1 MKLPDFLKDEV
12 DRTPPDFDSEHIIE
26 MSGVS
31 FGYKADKMILHDVS
45 LTIEKPEFICIV
57 GPNGVGKSTL
67 IKCMN
72 GLLKPTSGTVK
83 IYGKDVRS
91 YALKDLAK
99 IAGYVPVKTND
110 FSVLSVLDTVLIGR
124 YARQSWRTRSEEVA
138 MAYKAL
144 EAMEMQDYAM
154 ERFNDLS
161 AGQHQKVS
169 IARGL
174 VQEPKILILDE
185 PTSNLDI
192 RHQIY
197 VTAFLKKLSAK
208 TGMTV
213 VMISHDLNLAA
224 KFADKVVVME
234 PPGRIH
240 SIGTPAEVFT
250 EETISEVYNVR
261 CKIED
266 DEGSPHIVLQYV
278 R

>member
-1 MKLPDFLKDEV
+1 MQLPEFLRDDIDK
-12 DRTPPDFDSEHIIE
+12 TPPDFNSKHIIE
-26 MSGVS
+26 MTNVT
-31 FGYKADKMILHDVS
+31 FGYKTDKTILHDVS
-45 LTIEKPEFICIV
+45 FTIDEPEFVCIV

-72 GLLKPTSGTVK
+72 GLLKPRSGIVK
-83 IYGKDVRS
+83 IYGKEVKT
-91 YALKDLAK
+91 YPLKELAK
-99 IAGYVPVKTND
+99 IAGYVPVRTND
-110 FSVLSVLDTVLIGR
+110 FNVLSVLDTVLIGR
-124 YARQSWRTRSEEVA
+124 YAHQSWKTKPEEVA

-144 EAMEMQDYAM
+144 EALEMQDYAM

-208 TGMTV
+208 TGMTII
-213 VMISHDLNLAA
+213 MISHDLNLAA
-224 KFADKVVVME
+224 KFADKVIMME
-234 PPGRIH
+234 TPGKIH
-240 SIGTPAEVFT
+240 SIGTPLEVFT
-250 EETISEVYNVR
+250 EGTISDVYNVK
-261 CKIED
+261 CKIEM